1 MTRTPL
7 HNIQQRSGAAFV
19 HHFGWE
25 VASTFGDA
33 AAEYQAARQGAAL
46 LDRSYVGRIR
56 ITGKDALDLINRLSS
71 NKVDILPSGTGAG
84 TVLPTSKG
92 RIIDLIHL
100 FATEDHLL
108 MLTSPQTRRQVA
120 DWIDTYTFSEE
131 IALDDVTE
139 DTDMI
144 TLLGPGA
151 PALLERL
158 TGTPVAHLEPYAST
172 HVLIDGVPA
181 LLLRT
186 DPAGSPGYDLMTS
199 ADQGEVLWRALATPG
214 TGATP
219 VGEATYNVLRVE
231 AGVPRYGWE
240 LSDEVN
246 PWEVA
251 LHPFISFT
259 KGCYTG
265 QEVILRL
272 YNYKRIQR
280 QLVPVTFSSAE
291 VAEGANLRQGDKEAG
306 RVTSVIRHPV
316 TGKAMGL
323 AIVRNTF
330 AAPGSELEVVGGK
343 GGPVATATVVATSA
357 KVAVVS

>member
-1 MTRTPL
+1 MTRSPL
-7 HNIQQRSGAAFV
+7 YNLQQRSGAAFV
-19 HHFGWE
+19 QFFGWE

-33 AAEYQAARQGAAL
+33 AAEYHAARQGAAL

-56 ITGKDALDLINRLSS
+56 VTGKDALDLINRLSS
-71 NKVDILPSGTGAG
+71 NKVDVLPSGTGAG
-84 TVLPTSKG
+84 TILPTAKG
-92 RIIDLIHL
+92 KVIDLIHL

-108 MLTSPQTRRQVA
+108 MLTSPQTRQQVA
-120 DWIDTYTFSEE
+120 EWIDTYTFSEE

-139 DTDMI
+139 DTAMI
-144 TLLGPGA
+144 ALLGPHA

-158 TGTPVAHLEPYAST
+158 TGTSVAHLEPYAST

-186 DPAGSPGYDLMTS
+186 DPAGAPGYDLVTS
-199 ADQGEVLWRALATPG
+199 ADQGEALWRALADLA

-219 VGEATYNVLRVE
+219 IGEAAYNALRVE

-240 LSDEVN
+240 LNEDVN
-246 PWEVA
+246 PWEVN
-251 LHPFISFT
+251 LHQFISFT

-280 QLVPVTFSSAE
+280 QLVGLAFSSAGVE
-291 VAEGANLRQGDKEAG
+291 EGATLRQGDKEAG
-306 RVTSVIRHPV
+306 VVTSVVRHPV
-316 TGKAMGL
+316 TGNAIGL
-323 AIVRNTF
+323 AIVRNAF

-343 GGPVATATVVATSA
+343 GDAVTTATVLGTPARI
-357 KVAVVS
+357 AVPA